1 LGWWERMSADDNVI
15 HLGDRVEFVSTVS
28 DLDNMQR
35 TINSAREMLKMF
47 KPHDRASLLGQVA
60 ASEFCSYGEPY
71 ACRGLA
77 LRELGVFVAEV
88 CREIDKVFPPS
99 CEEGFR

>member
-1 LGWWERMSADDNVI
+1 MSADIIDI
-15 HLGDRVEFVSTVS
+15 TSRAEFSGTVS

-35 TINSAREMLKMF
+35 TINSAREMLSMF
-47 KPHDRASLLGQVA
+47 QPHDRASLLGQVA
-60 ASEFCSYGEPY
+60 ANEFCSYGDRN

-99 CEEGFR
+99 CEEGMR